1 MVDIC
6 SAANHCSAFKR
17 GACLGCDCD
26 CIIRGTDEADFFRE
40 IGFREFED
48 WDEGCY

>member
-6 SAANHCSAFKR
+6 SASEHCSAYKR

-26 CIIRGTDEADFFRE
+26 CIIRGTDEAYYKRE
-40 IGFREFED
+40 LGYEEFQD
-48 WDEGCY
+48 YDYY